1 VEERKESVPALALAS
16 VAVPTERS
24 RFWRAARR
32 AAAWTLVLAMG
43 FALGPTLTLESSAL
57 LPAGEASELAARQV
71 GTLGQ
76 KLAPALH
83 SHEAVPG
90 AALTPAPV
98 AEATLLQDEPHV
110 KTPVKKTGLG
120 PVKKTAAAAVAAAA
134 LGCSTAQVRPPPE
147 PMECPPGA
155 LENMEKLGLT
165 QRDWATFHFESY
177 YSWEKRDPAR
187 AAELFPVKEGWTS
200 FRAIGSWDTEPYVKR
215 LSGKVLFGDRV
226 YGRLTQATL
235 SDGTTL
241 RVCMELFDEDKKRG
255 LPCEPTSSPDTVKTW
270 SNVEVRPVD
279 HFE

>member
-1 VEERKESVPALALAS
+1 M
-16 VAVPTERS
+16 ERS

-32 AAAWTLVLAMG
+32 AAAWTLVLAVG

-57 LPAGEASELAARQV
+57 LPAGEASELAAWQV
-71 GTLGQ
+71 GPLGQ

-120 PVKKTAAAAVAAAA
+120 PVKKTAAAAVAALT
-134 LGCSTAQVRPPPE
+134 LGCPTAQVRPPPE

-165 QRDWATFHFESY
+165 QWDWSSFVFESY
-177 YSWEKRDPAR
+177 ESWEKRDPTR
-187 AAELFPVKEGWTS
+187 AAEFFPVKEGWTS
-200 FRAIGSWDTEPYVKR
+200 FSGIHRWPEKKVPWVER
-215 LSGKVLFGDRV
+215 LSGKLLFGDRV

-241 RVCMELFDEDKKRG
+241 RVCMELFNPEDKKRG
-255 LPCEPTSSPDTVKTW
+255 LPCEPTSSPDTVK
-270 SNVEVRPVD
+270 VRSHVWVQPVD